1 MEVLTHLSFRL
12 VRDERGVALFRYV
25 VIIGLACL
33 ACFLAF
39 TTVGQ
44 AVVDKV
50 WALGDKIAGA

>member
-1 MEVLTHLSFRL
+1 MEILAYLWCRSVT
-12 VRDERGVALFRYV
+12 DERGVALFRYA

-44 AVVDKV
+44 EFVERV
-50 WALGDKIAGA
+50 WAIGDKIAGA

>member
-1 MEVLTHLSFRL
+1 MEILAHLPFPA

-33 ACFLAF
+33 ICFLAF

-44 AVVDKV
+44 EFAERV
-50 WALGDKIAGA
+50 WALGDKIADA